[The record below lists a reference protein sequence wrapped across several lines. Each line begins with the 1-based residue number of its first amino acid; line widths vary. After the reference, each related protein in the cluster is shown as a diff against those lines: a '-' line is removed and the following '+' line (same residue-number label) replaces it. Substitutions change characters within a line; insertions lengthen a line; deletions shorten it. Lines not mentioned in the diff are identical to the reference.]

1 MFFSPLEQF
10 QILPFFSF
18 GIALFDFSITNAMI
32 TTFLGLG
39 FFLFVHYC
47 LSVYSFSC
55 FPNRWQLLIEGL
67 YLTTAGLIWDSIGP
81 AGQNYFPFIFMIFSF
96 ILISRLMFQVLYLT
110 RLLLLVI

>member
-1 MFFSPLEQF
+1 
-10 QILPFFSF
+10 
-18 GIALFDFSITNAMI
+18 MI

-39 FFLFVHYC
+39 FFLFVYYC

-81 AGQNYFPFIFMIFSF
+81 AGQTYFGETTQQGAPRPFSV
-96 ILISRLMFQVLYLT
+96 SGG
-110 RLLLLVI
+110 